1 MSVGTTPTLIYEV
14 IDAATYAELGY
25 NPTDNPN
32 VFTNGTA
39 TDSLPIA
46 VTFTATD
53 SVYLGGADVA
63 TFDTGALFTGIPAL
77 AYNVVGSDSLYG
89 IVASGTSTV
98 SVLALRQ

>member
-1 MSVGTTPTLIYEV
+1 MSARGVPVSVGTTPTLIYEV

-39 TDSLPIA
+39 TDS
-46 VTFTATD
+46 
-53 SVYLGGADVA
+53 VYLGGADVA
-63 TFDTGALFTGIPAL
+63 TTDTGALFTGIPAL